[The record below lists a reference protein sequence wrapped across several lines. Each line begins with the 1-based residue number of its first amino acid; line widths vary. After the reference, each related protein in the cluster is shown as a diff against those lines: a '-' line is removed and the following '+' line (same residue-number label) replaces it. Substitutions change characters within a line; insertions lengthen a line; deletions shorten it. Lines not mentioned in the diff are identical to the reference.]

1 MVHLCR
7 YSVLEMILRAVEAL
21 SASDTHSKE
30 ICSSK
35 QLFHLVCDLMKLQDK
50 AEVVFFGFD
59 IRAFPLSCNLTNST
73 SLQVAAC
80 CVTAGVLIA
89 NILSETVS
97 FIPQVSQG
105 KLITFIIHD
114 ICID

>member
-1 MVHLCR
+1 
-7 YSVLEMILRAVEAL
+7 MIFRAVEAL

-50 AEVVFFGFD
+50 AEVVFGFD

-73 SLQVAAC
+73 SL
-80 CVTAGVLIA
+80 
-89 NILSETVS
+89 
-97 FIPQVSQG
+97 
-105 KLITFIIHD
+105 
-114 ICID
+114 